1 MRNPHRIPKIL
12 NEIERVWKENPN
24 LRLGQLIANVV
35 DPKYLYEINDEILI
49 RSIINT
55 YKNI

>member
-1 MRNPHRIPKIL
+1 
-12 NEIERVWKENPN
+12 